1 MIEIDKVDAL
11 YLCNRGDVCNKSA
24 SCNEDECAHTTCE
37 SFAKNANSVEIF
49 NMFFDTFD
57 VIVGDRENLIVWEKE
72 KKNESTK

>member
-11 YLCNRGDVCNKSA
+11 YLCNRNDVCNKSA

-37 SFAKNANSVEIF
+37 TFAKNASSVEIF
-49 NMFFDTFD
+49 NKFFDTFD
-57 VIVGDRENLIVWEKE
+57 VIVGDHENLIVWEKE